1 MSGAAAAETWIFG
14 TRNPH
19 KLAEA
24 RMLLNDLLCLQPLP
38 PHLPTAPEPYNTL
51 YENALAKARFY
62 AERGFAPLIV
72 EDSGLFV
79 PALGGEPGVRSAHY
93 GGPQRLLSA
102 MQGISQRK
110 AYFAAVLLAYEGPH
124 TYRFFTG
131 IWWGQIAHEAAG
143 NEGFGYDPV
152 FIPEGSSYTVAQLG
166 YSYKIHHSH
175 RSQAFR
181 KFASWLKHK
190 LNTGA

>member
-1 MSGAAAAETWIFG
+1 MSNAAGAETWTFA
-14 TRNPH
+14 TQNPH

-24 RMLLNDLLCLQPLP
+24 RLILQDLICLQPLP
-38 PHLPTAPEPYNTL
+38 PHLPAAPEPHHTL

-62 AERGFAPLIV
+62 AEMGFGPLIV

-79 PALGGEPGVRSAHY
+79 PALGGDPGVHSAEY

-102 MQGISQRK
+102 MRSISQRQ
-110 AYFAAVLLAYEGPH
+110 AYFAAVLLAHQGPH
-124 TYRFFTG
+124 NYRFFTG

-152 FIPEGSSYTVAQLG
+152 FIPAGASQTVAQLSS
-166 YSYKIHHSH
+166 SYKAYHSH

-181 KFASWLKHK
+181 KLAGWLKQK
-190 LNTGA
+190 LNTAI